1 MAVDTTTIFQHG
13 TLGLLVPGLYD
24 GTITAGELLTHGDT
38 GIGTLNGLDGEVII
52 LDGHAYQAR
61 EDGQIR
67 EIATDETL
75 PFASVHFEKPD
86 ASADLTP
93 MSQAEFEAQL
103 LKDYQLQNMFAAI
116 RVDGT
121 FKKIHTRVAPRQQR
135 PYKTLVQ
142 ATATQP
148 EFKGENVTGTIV
160 GYYAPH
166 LFQGATVG
174 GYHLHFLSADHQLGG
189 HLLGFEIDQ
198 ATVKVQR
205 FADFKVHLP
214 IDNAAYLQEQFDN
227 QAIDSAINK
236 AER

>member
-1 MAVDTTTIFQHG
+1 MAMTDTIFQHG
-13 TLGLLVPGLYD
+13 TLGLLVPGLFD
-24 GTITAGELLTHGDT
+24 GTITAGDLLQHGDT
-38 GIGTLNGLDGEVII
+38 GIGTLDGLNGEVII

-67 EIATDETL
+67 EIAADESL

-86 ASADLTP
+86 ISDRLADL
-93 MSQAEFEAQL
+93 SQSAFEQQI
-103 LKDYQLQNMFAAI
+103 LKDYRLLNVFAAI

-121 FKKIHTRVAPRQQR
+121 FKHIKTRVAPRQQP
-135 PYKTLVQ
+135 PYKTLVE

-148 EFKGENVTGTIV
+148 EFEGDNVEGTII

-174 GYHLHFLSADHQLGG
+174 GFHLHFLSQDHQLGG
-189 HLLGFEIDQ
+189 HLLGFDIDQ
-198 ATVKVQR
+198 ATVKVQH
-205 FADFKVHLP
+205 FANFQVHLP
-214 IDNAAYLQEQFDN
+214 IDNEAYLQEQFDN
-227 QAIDSAINK
+227 ATIDQAINK

>member
-1 MAVDTTTIFQHG
+1 MVETNTIFQHG
-13 TLGLLVPGLYD
+13 TLGLLVPGLFD

-38 GIGTLNGLDGEVII
+38 GIGTLDGLNGEVII
-52 LDGHAYQAR
+52 VDGHAYQAR

-67 EIATDETL
+67 EIKATETL

-86 ASADLTP
+86 ISDHLTNLD
-93 MSQAEFEAQL
+93 QATFEQQVVD
-103 LKDYQLQNMFAAI
+103 DYRLTNVFAGI

-121 FKKIHTRVAPRQQR
+121 FKHVKTRVAPRQQP
-135 PYKTLVQ
+135 PYKTLVE

-148 EFKGENVTGTIV
+148 EFEGTDVTGTII

-174 GYHLHFLSADHQLGG
+174 GFHLHFLSQDHQLGG
-189 HLLGFEIDQ
+189 HLLGFDIAD
-198 ATVKVQR
+198 ATVKVQH
-205 FADFKVHLP
+205 FANFQVHLP
-214 IDNAAYLQEQFDN
+214 IDNEAYLQEQFDN
-227 QAIDSAINK
+227 ETIDHAINK

>member
-1 MAVDTTTIFQHG
+1 MTANTIYQHG
-13 TLGLLVPGLYD
+13 TLGLLVPGLFE

-38 GIGTLNGLDGEVII
+38 GIGTLDGLNGEVII

-67 EIATDETL
+67 EIDATETM
-75 PFASVHFEKPD
+75 PFASVHFEQPD
-86 ASADLTP
+86 VSVDVKGL
-93 MSQAEFEAQL
+93 SQAEFEQQL
-103 LKDYQLQNMFAAI
+103 LTEYQLENVFAAV
-116 RVDGT
+116 RVTGT
-121 FKKIHTRVAPRQQR
+121 FKHIKTRVAPKQTR
-135 PYKTLVQ
+135 PYQTLVA
-142 ATATQP
+142 ATTKQP
-148 EFKGENVTGTIV
+148 EFEGDNVTGTII

-174 GYHLHFLSADHQLGG
+174 GYHLHFLSDDHQLGG
-189 HLLGFEIDQ
+189 HLLGFDIDQ

-214 IDNAAYLQEQFDN
+214 IDNAAYLQEKFDN
-227 QAIDSAINK
+227 QAIDTAINK